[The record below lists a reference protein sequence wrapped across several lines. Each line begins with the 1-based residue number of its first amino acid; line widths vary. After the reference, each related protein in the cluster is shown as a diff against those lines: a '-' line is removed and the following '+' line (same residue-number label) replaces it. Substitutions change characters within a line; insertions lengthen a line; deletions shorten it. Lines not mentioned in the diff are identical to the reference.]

1 MLSRK
6 ESVLSEQE
14 FKKEAIKVCNE
25 HRYVLYLGSSTNIDS
40 LLSMSCAAKLTKKA
54 FCVDSFQKEIFRV
67 ISNNSKSDFYK
78 NVVHKIKY
86 PQGLVIAL
94 RMSQLDF
101 AEAFYKKYGQ
111 ESVLIYSLWDGY
123 IEKNQELQKLKALWG
138 NRFIQLHSGGH
149 ASADDIK
156 KMVEICSKEREQTT
170 VIPMHLENFN
180 GLTGLELPATI
191 RNLRQ
196 SEELVL
202 VP

>member
-1 MLSRK
+1 MD
-6 ESVLSEQE
+6 
-14 FKKEAIKVCNE
+14 N
-25 HRYVLYLGSSTNIDS
+25 
-40 LLSMSCAAKLTKKA
+40 
-54 FCVDSFQKEIFRV
+54 FQKEIFQV

-180 GLTGLELPATI
+180 GLAGLELPATI

>member
-1 MLSRK
+1 MALSRKGVCALPAMLIKRIKAGNTKRIVDFISNIIILFEIHTSSRK
-6 ESVLSEQE
+6 ESVL
-14 FKKEAIKVCNE
+14 
-25 HRYVLYLGSSTNIDS
+25 L
-40 LLSMSCAAKLTKKA
+40 
-54 FCVDSFQKEIFRV
+54 
-67 ISNNSKSDFYK
+67 
-78 NVVHKIKY
+78 
-86 PQGLVIAL
+86 
-94 RMSQLDF
+94 
-101 AEAFYKKYGQ
+101 
-111 ESVLIYSLWDGY
+111 YSLWDGY
-123 IEKNQELQKLKALWG
+123 IEKNQELQKLKALWE

-180 GLTGLELPATI
+180 GLTELELPATI